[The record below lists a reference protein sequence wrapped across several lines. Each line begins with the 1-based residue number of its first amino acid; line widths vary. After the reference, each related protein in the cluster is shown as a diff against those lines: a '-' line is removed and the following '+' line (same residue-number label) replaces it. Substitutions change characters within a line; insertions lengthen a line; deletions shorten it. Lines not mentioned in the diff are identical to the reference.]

1 MNNIDEN
8 ESMISCGKEKKL
20 LIAYRLSKTGEL
32 FVSESV
38 QQLWIKW
45 YPEDEEYFTL
55 LPYKWNKIYSWISR
69 YVEVHDTEYI
79 EHSIRIQRAT
89 QRRKLNKKY
98 GRLNDHTVLIK
109 SPLKD
114 GRLAKYLLI
123 RGDERRTGDFA
134 SLMEYAKKLFRLRK
148 KNETES

>member
-1 MNNIDEN
+1 MNNIDEK
-8 ESMISCGKEKKL
+8 ETLISCAKEKKL
-20 LIAYRLSKTGEL
+20 LVAYKLSKTGEL

-38 QQLWIKW
+38 QQLWCKW
-45 YPEDEEYFTL
+45 FPEDEEYFIL

-69 YVEVHDTEYI
+69 YVEMHDTEYI

-89 QRRKLNKKY
+89 QRRKLNKRYKK
-98 GRLNDHTVLIK
+98 LNAHTVLVK

-123 RGDERRTGDFA
+123 RGDERRTGDFG
-134 SLMEYAKKLFRLRK
+134 SLMEYAKKFQMCE
-148 KNETES
+148 KNDAK

>member
-1 MNNIDEN
+1 MNNIE
-8 ESMISCGKEKKL
+8 EKEITISCAKEKKL
-20 LIAYRLSKTGEL
+20 LVAYKLSKTGEL

-38 QQLWIKW
+38 QQLWCKW
-45 YPEDEEYFTL
+45 FPEDEEYFIL

-89 QRRKLNKKY
+89 QRRKLNRRYKK
-98 GRLNDHTVLIK
+98 LDAHTVLVK

-114 GRLAKYLLI
+114 GRLAKYLLV
-123 RGDERRTGDFA
+123 RGDERRTGDFG
-134 SLMEYAKKLFRLRK
+134 SLMEYAKKFQMCE
-148 KNETES
+148 KNDAK

>member
-1 MNNIDEN
+1 MNNIDEK
-8 ESMISCGKEKKL
+8 ETLISCAKEKKL
-20 LIAYRLSKTGEL
+20 LVAYKLSKTGEL

-45 YPEDEEYFTL
+45 FPEDEEYFTL
-55 LPYKWNKIYSWISR
+55 LPYKWNKIYAWISS
-69 YVEVHDTEYI
+69 YVELHDTEYI
-79 EHSIRIQRAT
+79 EHSIRIQRAN

-98 GRLNDHTVLIK
+98 DKLGAHTIIVK

-123 RGDERRTGDFA
+123 REDERRTGDFG
-134 SLMEYAKKLFRLRK
+134 SLMRYAKKLFRLCE
-148 KNETES
+148 KNDAE

>member
-1 MNNIDEN
+1 MNNIE
-8 ESMISCGKEKKL
+8 EKEITISCAKEKKL
-20 LIAYRLSKTGEL
+20 LVAYKLSKTGEL

-38 QQLWIKW
+38 QQLWCKW
-45 YPEDEEYFTL
+45 FPEDEEYFIL

-89 QRRKLNKKY
+89 QRRKLNRSYKK
-98 GRLNDHTVLIK
+98 LDAHTVLVK

-114 GRLAKYLLI
+114 GRLAKYLLV
-123 RGDERRTGDFA
+123 RGDERRTGDFG
-134 SLMEYAKKLFRLRK
+134 SLMEYAKKFQMCE
-148 KNETES
+148 KNDAK

>member
-1 MNNIDEN
+1 MNNIDEK
-8 ESMISCGKEKKL
+8 ETLISCAKEKKL
-20 LIAYRLSKTGEL
+20 LVAYKLSKTGEL

-38 QQLWIKW
+38 QQLWCKW
-45 YPEDEEYFTL
+45 FPEDEEYFIL

-89 QRRKLNKKY
+89 QRRKLNRRYKK
-98 GRLNDHTVLIK
+98 LDAHTVLVK

-123 RGDERRTGDFA
+123 RGDERRTGDFG
-134 SLMEYAKKLFRLRK
+134 SLMEYAKKFQMCE
-148 KNETES
+148 KNDAK

>member
-1 MNNIDEN
+1 MNNIDEK
-8 ESMISCGKEKKL
+8 ETLISCAKEKKL
-20 LIAYRLSKTGEL
+20 LVAYKLSKTVEL

-45 YPEDEEYFTL
+45 FPEDEEYFTL
-55 LPYKWNKIYSWISR
+55 LPYKWNKIYAWISS
-69 YVEVHDTEYI
+69 YVEAHDTEYI

-98 GRLNDHTVLIK
+98 NKLGAHTVLVK

-114 GRLAKYLLI
+114 ERLAKYLLV
-123 RGDERRTGDFA
+123 RGDERRTGDFGT
-134 SLMEYAKKLFRLRK
+134 LMKYAKKLFRLCE
-148 KNETES
+148 KNDAEF

>member
-1 MNNIDEN
+1 MNNIDEK
-8 ESMISCGKEKKL
+8 ETLISCAKEKKL
-20 LIAYRLSKTGEL
+20 LVAYKLSKTGEL

-38 QQLWIKW
+38 QQLWCKW
-45 YPEDEEYFTL
+45 FPEDEEYFIL

-89 QRRKLNKKY
+89 QRRKLNRSYKK
-98 GRLNDHTVLIK
+98 LDAHTVLVK

-114 GRLAKYLLI
+114 GRLAKYLLV
-123 RGDERRTGDFA
+123 RGDERRTGDFG
-134 SLMEYAKKLFRLRK
+134 SLMEYAKKFQMCE
-148 KNETES
+148 KNDAK

>member
-1 MNNIDEN
+1 MNNIE
-8 ESMISCGKEKKL
+8 EKEITISCAKEKKL
-20 LIAYRLSKTGEL
+20 LVAYKLSKTGEL

-38 QQLWIKW
+38 QQLWCKW
-45 YPEDEEYFTL
+45 FPEDEEYFIL

-89 QRRKLNKKY
+89 QRRKLNRRYKK
-98 GRLNDHTVLIK
+98 LDAHTVIVK

-114 GRLAKYLLI
+114 GRLAKYLLV
-123 RGDERRTGDFA
+123 RGDERRTGDFG
-134 SLMEYAKKLFRLRK
+134 SLMEYAKKFQMCE
-148 KNETES
+148 KNDAK

>member
-1 MNNIDEN
+1 MNNIDEK
-8 ESMISCGKEKKL
+8 ETLISCAKEKKL
-20 LIAYRLSKTGEL
+20 LVAYKLSKTGEL

-38 QQLWIKW
+38 QQLWCKW
-45 YPEDEEYFTL
+45 FPEDEEYFIL

-89 QRRKLNKKY
+89 QRRKLNRRYKK
-98 GRLNDHTVLIK
+98 LDVHTVLVK

-114 GRLAKYLLI
+114 GRLAKYLLV
-123 RGDERRTGDFA
+123 RGDERRTGDFG
-134 SLMEYAKKLFRLRK
+134 SLMEYAKKFQMCE
-148 KNETES
+148 KNDAEK

>member
-1 MNNIDEN
+1 MNNIE
-8 ESMISCGKEKKL
+8 EKEITISCAKEKKL
-20 LIAYRLSKTGEL
+20 LVAYKLSKTGEL

-38 QQLWIKW
+38 QQLWCKW
-45 YPEDEEYFTL
+45 FPEDEEYFIL

-89 QRRKLNKKY
+89 QRRKPNRSYKK
-98 GRLNDHTVLIK
+98 LDAHTVLVK

-114 GRLAKYLLI
+114 GRLAKYLLV
-123 RGDERRTGDFA
+123 RGDERRTGDFG
-134 SLMEYAKKLFRLRK
+134 SLMEYAKKFQMCE
-148 KNETES
+148 KNDAK

>member
-1 MNNIDEN
+1 MNNIDEK
-8 ESMISCGKEKKL
+8 ETLISCAKEKKL
-20 LIAYRLSKTGEL
+20 LVAYKLSKTGEL

-38 QQLWIKW
+38 QQLWCKW
-45 YPEDEEYFTL
+45 FPEDEEYFIL

-98 GRLNDHTVLIK
+98 NKLGAHTVLVK

-114 GRLAKYLLI
+114 ERLAKYLLV
-123 RGDERRTGDFA
+123 RGDERRTGDFGT
-134 SLMEYAKKLFRLRK
+134 LMKYAKKLFRLCE
-148 KNETES
+148 KNDAEF

>member
-1 MNNIDEN
+1 MNNIDEK
-8 ESMISCGKEKKL
+8 ETLISCAKEKKL
-20 LIAYRLSKTGEL
+20 LVAYKLSKTGEL

-38 QQLWIKW
+38 QQLWCKW
-45 YPEDEEYFTL
+45 FPEDEEYFIL

-89 QRRKLNKKY
+89 QRRKLNRRYKK
-98 GRLNDHTVLIK
+98 LDAHTVLVK

-114 GRLAKYLLI
+114 GRLAKYLLV
-123 RGDERRTGDFA
+123 RGDERRTGDFG
-134 SLMEYAKKLFRLRK
+134 SLMEYAKKFQMCE
-148 KNETES
+148 KNDAK